1 MLFSIFI
8 ASITSKQSPR
18 FTWLPTLTLIAD
30 MVPGSGALIAFVLL
44 EVVVCAELLYV
55 VDVGIAAGLRVTAG
69 ATVFLLS

>member
-1 MLFSIFI
+1 
-8 ASITSKQSPR
+8 
-18 FTWLPTLTLIAD
+18 